1 MIVKIVYKC
10 WKYLKIL
17 VQYNHTQSSERFYKL
32 RKECNYTQYKLG
44 KLLNISR
51 STISKY
57 ESGDLFPATHT
68 LIKIAR
74 VFKVSVD
81 YLIGLSDER

>member
-1 MIVKIVYKC
+1 MN
-10 WKYLKIL
+10 IL
-17 VQYNHTQSSERFYKL
+17 TLYDKGGIICITFFSERFYKL
-32 RKECNYTQYKLG
+32 RKEYNYTQYKLG